1 MPLRRRIATFALSV
15 SLLTGA
21 AVALA
26 PSASAVG
33 SSACTV
39 NTPDGDG
46 TVNTNG
52 ANYRSGPGTSYSSKG
67 LVYRGDRVR
76 SYCVKSTDGKLWYYT
91 KLLKKS
97 QGGLPAGTYGWLRAD
112 LFTDD

>member
-39 NTPDGDG
+39 NFPDDNG
-46 TVNTNG
+46 TVSTNG
-52 ANYRSGPGTSYSSKG
+52 VNYRSGPGTSYSSKG
-67 LVYRGDRVR
+67 LVYKGDRVR
-76 SYCVKSTDGKLWYYT
+76 EYCLTSRGGKLWYYT

-112 LFTDD
+112 MFTQD